1 MWGNVKSSLN
11 PSWYIVVFSDTT
23 IKAVFDKEKNGVRV
37 NLLNGKEEQMSL
49 YNTDNKVWFIL
60 YE

>member
-1 MWGNVKSSLN
+1 MGKRKIFTESILVYSG
-11 PSWYIVVFSDTT
+11 FSDTT

>member
-1 MWGNVKSSLN
+1 MGKRKIFIESILV
-11 PSWYIVVFSDTT
+11 YRGFSDTT

-49 YNTDNKVWFIL
+49 YSADNKVWFIL